1 MRYIKSITQQKLSF
15 LLAIYIGLFMNGAV
29 FYRRFGSYAHD
40 FTVWKG
46 ISAVVE
52 LAATV
57 LVTFFLLRLLSLF
70 GRRSWRILASLVVL
84 FSAGAS
90 YYMTFLNVVI
100 GYGIIASVMT
110 TDIDLS
116 KEVVGLNFIL
126 WLIAVSALPLILI
139 WNNRCRYTLLR
150 QLRTPGQ
157 RIRSLAV
164 VVLAGIM
171 VWAPIRLLDIQ
182 QKKVERATGVDLP
195 SYGGVVANSYLPSNW
210 LSALGLYAWARVDE
224 SSDNNS
230 LLNPAKKFTYQAPQN
245 VNDTYVVFIIG
256 ETTRWDHMGIFGYER
271 NTTPKLAQEKNL
283 AAFRGYSCDT
293 ATKLSL
299 RCMFVRQGGAED
311 NPQRT
316 LKEQN
321 IFAVLKQLGFSSDL
335 YAMQSEMWFYSNTM
349 ADNIAYREQIGA
361 EPRNRGKPVDD
372 MLLVDEMQQSLGR
385 NPDGKHLIILHT
397 KGSHFN
403 YTQRYPRSF
412 AQWKPEC
419 IGVDSGCTKAQM
431 INSYDNSVTYVD
443 HFISSVIDQVRDKK
457 AIVLA
462 PPAWQEGG
470 SMAHL
475 LGTDDV
481 GRDVLSRLMYGAR
494 LSLLVGC
501 LVVVLSLIMGV
512 ILGLIAGYFGGLVD
526 NIIMRVVDIMLALP
540 SLLLALVLVAIFG
553 PSIGNAALALTF
565 VALPHYVRLTRAAV
579 LVEVNRDYVT
589 ASRVAGAGA
598 MRQMFINIFPNCLAP
613 LIVQASL
620 GFSNAILDMAALG
633 FLGMGAQPPTPEWG
647 TMLSDVLQFAQSA
660 WWVVTFPGL
669 AILLTVLAFNLMGD
683 GLRDALDPKLK
694 Q

>member
-245 VNDTYVVFIIG
+245 VDDTYVVFIIG

-419 IGVDSGCTKAQM
+419 IGVGVEFYSTMALGLSDIKAQM
-431 INSYDNSVTYVD
+431 
-443 HFISSVIDQVRDKK
+443 
-457 AIVLA
+457 
-462 PPAWQEGG
+462 
-470 SMAHL
+470 
-475 LGTDDV
+475 
-481 GRDVLSRLMYGAR
+481 
-494 LSLLVGC
+494 
-501 LVVVLSLIMGV
+501 
-512 ILGLIAGYFGGLVD
+512 GGLVYRGFVTGNGFKRLGD
-526 NIIMRVVDIMLALP
+526 TLRYLQAIEKRLEKLAIDPHRDRAQMLKVENVQQAWQQWINKLPPARREDEDVKEVRWMIEELRV
-540 SLLLALVLVAIFG
+540 S
-553 PSIGNAALALTF
+553 
-565 VALPHYVRLTRAAV
+565 Y
-579 LVEVNRDYVT
+579 
-589 ASRVAGAGA
+589 
-598 MRQMFINIFPNCLAP
+598 
-613 LIVQASL
+613 
-620 GFSNAILDMAALG
+620 
-633 FLGMGAQPPTPEWG
+633 
-647 TMLSDVLQFAQSA
+647 FAQQLGTPYPISDKR
-660 WWVVTFPGL
+660 
-669 AILLTVLAFNLMGD
+669 ILQAMEQISG
-683 GLRDALDPKLK
+683 
-694 Q
+694 